1 MKIKGNE
8 KLYKIYSNTL
18 NDYIYVTGSHHI
30 LENINNDKYNL
41 DNYIFVNEFKNAIPT
56 DISNDTYYC
65 LVTSNHNIPVGEYI
79 FWDWED

>member
-8 KLYKIYSNTL
+8 TMYKIYSKKL
-18 NDYIYVTGSHHI
+18 KDYIYVTGSHHI

-41 DNYIFVNEFKNAIPT
+41 DNYIFVKEYKDAVQTNIT
-56 DISNDTYYC
+56 NDLYYC
-65 LVTSNHNIPVGEYI
+65 LVTDKHIIPIGEYI